1 MRVDWDKVWRDRIKE
16 IDKQIKKCIFNKK
29 WTEKAKLESEKA
41 NLLEKIN
48 KNWLKSI
55 IKKLEMKQKRWIILS
70 LYKKTEAMLYNFNKT
85 KAEIR
90 NIELDL
96 ELLKSQY
103 EGVGAIVYEERTG
116 STNKFN
122 SSVENEVVIKEKRI
136 KKLENMKKL
145 KEVEIMKIENSL
157 TDLTNREKNLI
168 QMRYFN
174 KENNRM
180 IAAKLDLTE
189 EYVSELKRIIVNKI
203 SNILFLNF
211 V

>member
-1 MRVDWDKVWRDRIKE
+1 
-16 IDKQIKKCIFNKK
+16 
-29 WTEKAKLESEKA
+29 
-41 NLLEKIN
+41 
-48 KNWLKSI
+48 
-55 IKKLEMKQKRWIILS
+55 
-70 LYKKTEAMLYNFNKT
+70 
-85 KAEIR
+85 
-90 NIELDL
+90 
-96 ELLKSQY
+96 
-103 EGVGAIVYEERTG
+103 
-116 STNKFN
+116 
-122 SSVENEVVIKEKRI
+122 
-136 KKLENMKKL
+136 MKKL

>member
-1 MRVDWDKVWRDRIKE
+1 M
-16 IDKQIKKCIFNKK
+16 
-29 WTEKAKLESEKA
+29 
-41 NLLEKIN
+41 
-48 KNWLKSI
+48 
-55 IKKLEMKQKRWIILS
+55 S

-122 SSVENEVVIKEKRI
+122 SSVENEVVIREKRI